1 MAEKQ
6 ASPRLAELSH
16 EPFLKPQQD
25 HSTVRFTYRP
35 KNGPGTQV
43 KEISHDRMNT
53 DDRTPS
59 NESVRGHD
67 GSASSDPAIAGR
79 SMTQMNRNVAPE
91 MLTRYLH
98 GSDDP
103 FSAPA
108 YHHKE
113 SFGARECNRR
123 SQ

>member
-16 EPFLKPQQD
+16 EPFPKPQQD
-25 HSTVRFTYRP
+25 HSKVRFTYRP

-43 KEISHDRMNT
+43 KEISHERMKN
-53 DDRTPS
+53 DDRIPS

-67 GSASSDPAIAGR
+67 GSASGDPAIAGR
-79 SMTQMNRNVAPE
+79 SMEQMNRNVAPA

-98 GSDDP
+98 GSGDP

-113 SFGARECNRR
+113 SLRARDSNHH